1 LMGELATGFWI
12 GHSPDGKYI
21 FYTSR
26 AWTRNTD
33 IYWSD
38 AGLAEFYKPDDL
50 IVPGTWEDAV
60 AKYKE
65 WQRDNPRSQSIAESR
80 FNSSGY
86 ALLGQNMIVE
96 AIDVFKLNTALY
108 PKSSNAF
115 NSLGEAYA
123 KAGQK
128 EKALENYEI
137 SLKLNPDNKSSRD
150 ALAGLKGKK

>member
-1 LMGELATGFWI
+1 MGELATGFWI

-38 AGLAEFYKPDDL
+38 AGLAEFYKPNDL
-50 IVPGTWEDAV
+50 IVPGKLEDAV

-65 WQRDNPRSQSIAESR
+65 WQKDSPRSQNISESR
-80 FNSSGY
+80 FNASGY
-86 ALLGQNMIVE
+86 ALLKENMIAE
-96 AIDVFKLNTALY
+96 AIDVFQLNTALY

-115 NSLGEAYA
+115 NSLGDAYA

-128 EKALENYEI
+128 ELAVENYQI
-137 SLKLNPDNKSSRD
+137 SLKMNPDNKNSQD
-150 ALAGLKGKK
+150 ALAALKGKK